1 MIEFADG
8 LGWGSVQGIL
18 LLSGIVLMTNIFG
31 LKRAGRAVNAGKDL
45 VLVRKAI
52 EMLRSL
58 RYE

>member
-1 MIEFADG
+1 
-8 LGWGSVQGIL
+8 
-18 LLSGIVLMTNIFG
+18 MTNIFG
-31 LKRAGRAVNAGKDL
+31 LKRSGRAVNAGKDL